1 MNIKP
6 ILEWNIIGKS
16 KTLLSISLITILL
29 SFAIIGI
36 RGFNLGIDF
45 SGGLLMKANF
55 EEELEITSL
64 RDSLASLGYEGAVI
78 QIDQRNPK
86 HVMIRISE
94 DIKPELLL
102 ETLENDIGIIDRDSL
117 SIERIGPVIGAE
129 LRRNAFLTIIF
140 ALIMILI
147 YTAIRFKPKH
157 GIAAVYAL
165 IHDVSLSLGVLSLF
179 QIQLNTPTVAALLT
193 IIAYSLQDSI
203 VILDRL
209 RENLKF
215 FRDKMS
221 FADLANKSVTESWTR
236 SFFTSI
242 STLTAVTILTVFT
255 GAILRDFTTILLVG
269 LFAGTFS
276 SIYIVIPSLV
286 KIEGKKD
293 QVMRWDEVGRK
304 QLIEGDTSKKKAS
317 KDKKNGNGIKAVSQV
332 NEESAKPSATTA
344 KKKRKGTS
352 TRRR

>member
-16 KTLLSISLITILL
+16 KKLLTVSLITILL
-29 SFAIIGI
+29 SITIIGI
-36 RGFNLGIDF
+36 RGFNLGVDF
-45 SGGLLMKANF
+45 SGGLLMKAYF

-64 RDSLASLGYEGAVI
+64 RDSLAGIGFEGAMI
-78 QIDQRNPK
+78 QIDQRDPT

-94 DIKPELLL
+94 DVKPELLL
-102 ETLENDIGIIDRDSL
+102 ETLETDIGAIDRESL

-129 LRRNAFLTIIF
+129 LRRNALLTIVF
-140 ALIMILI
+140 ALIIILL

-165 IHDVSLSLGVLSLF
+165 IHDISLSLGIVSLF

-193 IIAYSLQDSI
+193 ITAYSLQDSI

-255 GAILRDFTTILLVG
+255 GAVLRDFTTILLAG

-276 SIYIVIPSLV
+276 SIYIVIPLLV

-293 QVMRWDEVGRK
+293 QVMRWDELGRQQLVEGVVSKRKSQKEKKSDNGVK
-304 QLIEGDTSKKKAS
+304 QTPNEVNQEAQTASRKKK
-317 KDKKNGNGIKAVSQV
+317 KKGS
-332 NEESAKPSATTA
+332 SS
-344 KKKRKGTS
+344 
-352 TRRR
+352 RRR